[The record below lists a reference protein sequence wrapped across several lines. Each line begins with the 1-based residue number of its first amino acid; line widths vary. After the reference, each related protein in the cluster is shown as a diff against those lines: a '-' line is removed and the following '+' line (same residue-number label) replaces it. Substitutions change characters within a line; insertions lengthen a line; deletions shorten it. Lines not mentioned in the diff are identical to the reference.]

1 MTRVEFLQ
9 AFPEFCNTDVSY
21 IDAKLSEAGRRIDR
35 TVWNAN
41 LADDGQGNLC
51 AHLLAISPYG
61 NTAKMVAKDG
71 TTTYGKEHKR
81 LLGIATAGLRST

>member
-1 MTRVEFLQ
+1 MTRVEFLI
-9 AFPEFCNTDVSY
+9 AFPEFSNTDTSY
-21 IDAKLSEAGRRIDR
+21 LDAKLAEAGRSIDR
-35 TVWNAN
+35 TVWNVK